1 MHPCARSSS
10 FSLFAAV
17 QLALLLSLLSH
28 RSAQAQLLQEK
39 SFRTSNMAQKEKWLL
54 ASGVLLVGFA
64 VDRPVQSW
72 RGDSFSP
79 FMRQY
84 VEPFGKEFGLV
95 GSLAFFGYAHLAQDR
110 KACQVSVGLGRALV
124 FSYLGANGLKMIFRR
139 SRPNTIG
146 HPENLWFQ
154 YEGQPPNT
162 NSFPSGHATYA
173 ASMATV
179 LCGSYPES
187 RWMPYAAWGIAG
199 LVGLERIYN
208 GMHHPSD
215 VIAGFML
222 GYVLGRLSVKSWK
235 IDAYFLPQGAG
246 LSVALD
252 R

>member
-1 MHPCARSSS
+1 MHPCTRSSS
-10 FSLFAAV
+10 FSLFTAV
-17 QLALLLSLLSH
+17 PFALLLSLFSH
-28 RSAQAQLLQEK
+28 RSAQAQLLEEK
-39 SFRTSNMAQKEKWLL
+39 SFQRSAMDQKEKWLL

-110 KACQVSVGLGRALV
+110 KAGQASVGLGRALV

-139 SRPNTIG
+139 SRPNAIG
-146 HPENLWFQ
+146 YPENQWFQ
-154 YEGQPPNT
+154 YEGPPFVT

-179 LCGSYPES
+179 LCSSYPEC
-187 RWMPYAAWGIAG
+187 RWMPYAAWGMAG
-199 LVGLERIYN
+199 LVGFERIYN
-208 GMHHPSD
+208 GVHHPSD

-222 GYVLGRLSVKSWK
+222 GYVLGKLAVKPWK

-246 LSVALD
+246 FSVALD

>member
-1 MHPCARSSS
+1 MD
-10 FSLFAAV
+10 
-17 QLALLLSLLSH
+17 
-28 RSAQAQLLQEK
+28 
-39 SFRTSNMAQKEKWLL
+39 QKEKWLL

-110 KACQVSVGLGRALV
+110 KAGQASVGLGRALV

-139 SRPNTIG
+139 SRPNAIG
-146 HPENLWFQ
+146 YPENQWFQ
-154 YEGQPPNT
+154 YEGPPLVT

-179 LCGSYPES
+179 LCSSYPES
-187 RWMPYAAWGIAG
+187 RWMPYAAWGMAG
-199 LVGLERIYN
+199 LVGFERIYN
-208 GMHHPSD
+208 GVHHPLRCHR
-215 VIAGFML
+215 GFH
-222 GYVLGRLSVKSWK
+222 
-235 IDAYFLPQGAG
+235 AG
-246 LSVALD
+246 LCAGQAGGKAVEDRCLLPAPGRGLLPGFGSVSFLVEAECPPELRTSGKKNEIAFGD
-252 R
+252 GS

>member
-1 MHPCARSSS
+1 MLLRANTSTTS
-10 FSLFAAV
+10 FLSAAF
-17 QLALLLSLLSH
+17 LALLLTVLGLP
-28 RSAQAQLLQEK
+28 SAQAQLLEK
-39 SFRTSNMAQKEKWLL
+39 KSIQRSTMDQKERWLV

-64 VDRPVQSW
+64 ADMPVQKW

-84 VEPFGKEFGLV
+84 VEPFGKEFGLI
-95 GSLAFFGYAHLAQDR
+95 GSLAFFGYAHLTQDR
-110 KACQVSVGLGRALV
+110 KAGQASVGLGRALV

-139 SRPNTIG
+139 SRPNAIG
-146 HPENLWFQ
+146 YPENQWFQ
-154 YEGQPPNT
+154 YGGPPLVT

-179 LCGSYPES
+179 LCSSYPDS
-187 RWMPYAAWGIAG
+187 RWMPYAAWGMAG
-199 LVGLERIYN
+199 LVGFERVYN
-208 GMHHPSD
+208 GVHHPSD

-222 GYVLGRLSVKSWK
+222 GYVLGKLAVKPWK

-246 LSVALD
+246 FSVALD